1 MEPGLVGAGASWE
14 LFLSAFSW
22 EIQWESHQSAA
33 FLVAGRGWGGK
44 SWERDYSSISFI
56 QAPPSSALDSGVLSS
71 LPAPALATLPL
82 SHVLPCP

>member
-14 LFLSAFSW
+14 LFLSVFSW
-22 EIQWESHQSAA
+22 EIQWESHQSAV

-44 SWERDYSSISFI
+44 SCERGYSSLSSV
-56 QAPPSSALDSGVLSS
+56 QSPPSSALDSGVSS
-71 LPAPALATLPL
+71 SSPAPALATLPL